1 MATLVLSLAL
11 LEQPKIPSRPEVLAA
26 LELLSLAAPL
36 QLLHQDQPQ
45 DHPHHPQP
53 PKPKLKL
60 KLKLKIKLENAQKIH
75 SLMDINVFARSD
87 LDILMALVL
96 FFASLSQL
104 LIFLTPHQ
112 DQAQAQLDH
121 PPQENQPLPPLSQ
134 PQLPLQLLALAQPQ
148 PPPKLLLLLQLQFKL
163 YRLKLQSLQA
173 LLQ

>member
-60 KLKLKIKLENAQKIH
+60 KIKLENAQKIH
-75 SLMDINVFARSD
+75 SSMDTNVFARSD
-87 LDILMALVL
+87 SDILMALVL
-96 FFASLSQL
+96 FFASLSQS
-104 LIFLTPHQ
+104 LILLTPHQ
-112 DQAQAQLDH
+112 DQVQAQLDH
-121 PPQENQPLPPLSQ
+121 PQENQPLPPLSQ

-163 YRLKLQSLQA
+163 FLLKLQSLQA